1 MLKLWDKEMTDFKK
15 KKKNLQILPDLE
27 KHTEKKQ
34 EN

>member
-1 MLKLWDKEMTDFKK
+1 MLKLWDKEKTDK
-15 KKKNLQILPDLE
+15 KKKNPQILPDLE

>member
-1 MLKLWDKEMTDFKK
+1 MLKLWDKEMTD
-15 KKKNLQILPDLE
+15 KKKNPQILPDLE